1 MRLAA
6 SLTEVQEALG
16 RPVRQHRSSSED
28 DGGQYEVLQLT
39 YRSIEVDIG
48 RGQRVERLA
57 TTSPTVALPSGV
69 RVGLTLGAVAE
80 RLHLSNTAQR
90 LRGDTLTPSV
100 CWGDDYNPD
109 LAVIRL
115 VFAAPSGA
123 ERRLARIE
131 LTNYGP

>member
-1 MRLAA
+1 MQRALHASITVLALAPATGVRLASQGRDTTCVRQSELALGRVRLAA

-57 TTSPTVALPSGV
+57 TTSPTVALPYGC
-69 RVGLTLGAVAE
+69 AVT
-80 RLHLSNTAQR
+80 R
-90 LRGDTLTPSV
+90 
-100 CWGDDYNPD
+100 
-109 LAVIRL
+109 
-115 VFAAPSGA
+115 
-123 ERRLARIE
+123 
-131 LTNYGP
+131 